1 MGVFRSVYPY
11 TQETIAEYPEM
22 DDAAID
28 LKLTTAGE
36 AFSNWR
42 NFSFALRSEVLL
54 SVASILR
61 SEKDKFARLITME
74 MGKVLPEALAEIEKS
89 AWVCEYYASHARNFL
104 ADEVIEA
111 GFDRSIMVH
120 QPVGA
125 VFAIM
130 PWNFPFWQVFRFAA
144 PTLMAGNVA
153 LLKHAP
159 TVFGCALAIEEIFRQ
174 AGAPEGV
181 FQSLVIAAERSEKII
196 ATDIVQGVTLTGS
209 DRAGSAVA
217 SLAGK
222 HLKKSLLELGGSDAL
237 IVLPDADMKKAA
249 RVALQSRLL
258 NAGQSC
264 IASKR
269 FIVLKDAM
277 NDFLHY
283 LMEGI
288 KDFRQGD
295 PFEPG
300 IRVGPMA
307 RPDLTEQIQ
316 QQIRNAISRGAQ
328 LGYGGTVDGCN
339 LQPSLLLGVE
349 PGMAAFDEETFGPLV
364 AVTTARTEVAAI
376 KLANNSRYGLA
387 GSIWTK
393 NTDKGMALAR
403 QLNTGAVFIN
413 SLVKSD
419 PRLPFGGVKRSGYGR
434 ELGKPGIKEF
444 VNMKTIVV
452 D

>member
-22 DDAAID
+22 DDASID
-28 LKLTTAGE
+28 LKLITAGE

-74 MGKVLPEALAEIEKS
+74 MGKVLPEALAEVEKS

-111 GFDRSIMVH
+111 GFTRSIMVH

-159 TVFGCALAIEEIFRQ
+159 TVFGCALAIEDIFRQ
-174 AGAPEGV
+174 AGAPAGV

-196 ATDIVQGVTLTGS
+196 AADIVQGVTLTGS
-209 DRAGSAVA
+209 ERAGVAVA

-269 FIVLKDAM
+269 LIVIKDAM
-277 NDFLHY
+277 NDFLPH
-283 LMEGI
+283 LLEGI
-288 KDFRQGD
+288 QDFRQGN

-307 RPDLTEQIQ
+307 RPDLAEQIQ
-316 QQIRNAISRGAQ
+316 QQIRNAIARGAQ
-328 LGYGGTVDGCN
+328 LEYGGSVDGCN

-364 AVTTARTEVAAI
+364 AVITARTEAAAI

-419 PRLPFGGVKRSGYGR
+419 PRLPFGGVKKSGYGR